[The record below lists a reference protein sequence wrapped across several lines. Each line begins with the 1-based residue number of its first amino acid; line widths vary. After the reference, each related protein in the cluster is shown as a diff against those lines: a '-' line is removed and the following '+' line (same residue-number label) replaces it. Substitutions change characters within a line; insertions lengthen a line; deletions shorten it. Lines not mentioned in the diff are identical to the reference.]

1 MSSSEAPEDNI
12 IPLEK
17 QDLASVIGIDDNEMN
32 ERLAEAQRLSE
43 AINSHVKTTAPAH
56 IATGDVKWSAPAE
69 SSKKETKPQI
79 VAKILR
85 LQEELKIENPRPESH
100 FNRMNKPQLEEH
112 LAWLVNRS
120 INLIKGTTEE
130 LKKQTEVSKQ
140 AEADLLDANEAVEHA
155 TEVKRTSKMGA
166 KALFQFNMLV
176 VRCAELTSVN
186 FRKDLGT
193 DLRGLTDDCLEN
205 RQQLEEILA
214 EIYSENSETLSKYLS
229 PINHYMIFMMTL
241 GANRA
246 FANAKRV
253 QEEFK
258 KSD

>member
-1 MSSSEAPEDNI
+1 MSSSEPEDNI
-12 IPLEK
+12 VPMDQQTL
-17 QDLASVIGIDDNEMN
+17 QSVIGIDDNEMN
-32 ERLAEAQRLSE
+32 ERLAEAQKLSE
-43 AINSHVKTTAPAH
+43 TINAHVKSTAPAQ

-79 VAKILR
+79 IAKILR
-85 LQEELKIENPRPESH
+85 LQEELKIDNPRPESH

-112 LAWLVNRS
+112 LSWLVNRS
-120 INLIKGTTEE
+120 INMIKGTTEE

-155 TEVKRTSKMGA
+155 TEVKRSSKMGA
-166 KALFQFNMLV
+166 KALFQFNMIAV
-176 VRCAELTSVN
+176 HCAELVSVN

-193 DLRGLTDDCLEN
+193 DLRGLTADCLEN

-229 PINHYMIFMMTL
+229 PINQYMLFMMTL

-246 FANAKRV
+246 YANAKRV